1 MFIEFDDTLIT
12 GNDTIDNQ
20 HKELIDR
27 ISKFVHSCEDGAD
40 IATSLEMLDYL
51 KEYTSFHFS
60 AEEKL
65 QEDVSYPGLA
75 EHRKKH
81 EEYKATLEALSSSLK
96 EKGADANTSEEIKES
111 VVDWLFNH
119 IKVFDRSVAEY
130 KNMKENSGRL

>member
-119 IKVFDRSVAEY
+119 IKVFDRSVAEFIHLY
-130 KNMKENSGRL
+130 

>member
-20 HKELIDR
+20 HKELINR
-27 ISKFVHSCEDGAD
+27 IAKFVSSCEDGTD
-40 IATSLEMLDYL
+40 ITASLEMLDYL

-81 EEYKATLEALSSSLK
+81 EEYKASLEALSSSLK
-96 EKGADANTSEEIKES
+96 ENGTGANTPDEIKEN
-111 VVDWLFNH
+111 VVNWLFNH

-130 KNMKENSGRL
+130 INLHNNPELL

>member
-130 KNMKENSGRL
+130 KFMRENNGRL

>member
-1 MFIEFDDTLIT
+1 
-12 GNDTIDNQ
+12 
-20 HKELIDR
+20 
-27 ISKFVHSCEDGAD
+27 
-40 IATSLEMLDYL
+40 MLDYL

-119 IKVFDRSVAEY
+119 IKVFDRSVAEFIHLY
-130 KNMKENSGRL
+130 ENPELL

>member
-20 HKELIDR
+20 HKELINR
-27 ISKFVHSCEDGAD
+27 IAKFVSSCEDGAD
-40 IATSLEMLDYL
+40 ITSSLEMLDYL

-81 EEYKATLEALSSSLK
+81 EEYKASLEALSSSLK
-96 EKGADANTSEEIKES
+96 ENGTGANTPDEIKEN
-111 VVDWLFNH
+111 VVNWLFNH

>member
-60 AEEKL
+60 A
-65 QEDVSYPGLA
+65 
-75 EHRKKH
+75 
-81 EEYKATLEALSSSLK
+81 
-96 EKGADANTSEEIKES
+96 
-111 VVDWLFNH
+111 
-119 IKVFDRSVAEY
+119 
-130 KNMKENSGRL
+130 

>member
-119 IKVFDRSVAEY
+119 IKVFDRSVAEFIHLY
-130 KNMKENSGRL
+130 ENPELL